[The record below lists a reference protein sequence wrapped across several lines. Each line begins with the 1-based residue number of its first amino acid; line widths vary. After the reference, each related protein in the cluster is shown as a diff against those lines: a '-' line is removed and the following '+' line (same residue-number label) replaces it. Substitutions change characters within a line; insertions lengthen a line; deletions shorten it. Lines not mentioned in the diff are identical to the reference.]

1 MEEIDPKL
9 ESLLKFLAEWQAAQ
23 RISLGKFLTAAELA
37 DLREPERMVA
47 FGRDEA
53 SLALPSTAPA
63 VRSREQTGETA
74 HPSDKNEQKQKERRS
89 RLSPPAP

>member
-1 MEEIDPKL
+1 MEEVDPKL

-47 FGRDEA
+47 LGRDEA
-53 SLALPSTAPA
+53 PPALPSAALT
-63 VRSREQTGETA
+63 VRRREQTGENA
-74 HPSDKNEQKQKERRS
+74 QPIDKNEEKQEGRMS

>member
-1 MEEIDPKL
+1 MEEIDRKL

-47 FGRDEA
+47 LGRDEA
-53 SLALPSTAPA
+53 PPALPSTALT
-63 VRSREQTGETA
+63 VGSHEQTGETA
-74 HPSDKNEQKQKERRS
+74 HPSNKNEQKQKGPRS

>member
-37 DLREPERMVA
+37 DLREPERIVA
-47 FGRDEA
+47 SGRDEA
-53 SLALPSTAPA
+53 PPALPSTAFTEEDA
-63 VRSREQTGETA
+63 NKQAQLSN
-74 HPSDKNEQKQKERRS
+74 PSDKNEQKQKERRS